1 MKMGDDTPPSNTP
14 EHKPTYEVGYCKPPA
29 ASRFKPGRSG
39 NPRGRPKGTKN
50 KHPALW
56 EERLKSTILTEA
68 YRSVKIRDGNKDV
81 TLSMAQAI
89 ARSVAVSA
97 AKGNVRAQRL
107 FLEMLGDIETEN
119 YQTYASYVQTM
130 IDYKYDWEEVIERC
144 KQQGLPVP
152 EPIPHPDHIEIDSR
166 TGLVHIRGP
175 KNKED
180 KVRWEKLRQ
189 RKIESLEAIEEYRK
203 EQQESDDEGYK
214 AFMQSEIDHEKR
226 MLSMIQNAIG
236 NWGEK

>member
-1 MKMGDDTPPSNTP
+1 MKMGDDTPQDRAPKP
-14 EHKPTYEVGYCKPPA
+14 KPTYEVGYCKPPA

-39 NPRGRPKGTKN
+39 NPKGRPKSAKN

-97 AKGNVRAQRL
+97 AKGNARAQRL
-107 FLEMLGDIETEN
+107 FLEILGDIENEN
-119 YQTYASYVQTM
+119 YRAYGEYVQSM

-152 EPIPHPDHIEIDSR
+152 EPIPHPDHIEIDFR

-175 KNKED
+175 QSKED
-180 KVRWEKLRQ
+180 KARWDKLRQ
-189 RKIESLEAIEEYRK
+189 RKIDALEAIAEARK
-203 EQQESDDEGYK
+203 ELKGI
-214 AFMQSEIDHEKR
+214 IDPGLRAAYEEDIAYEQR
-226 MLSMIQNAIG
+226 MHDMIARVI
-236 NWGEK
+236 KD